1 MENKI
6 YIVIIPVHYNNARKC
21 CENIENMVFENK
33 QQLSDILGN
42 ELEEKSFSW
51 SIRSISD
58 YIDLCNDGVF
68 SHSKVYISYIKST
81 NDLTNL

>member
-6 YIVIIPVHYNNARKC
+6 YILIIPVHYNNARRC

-42 ELEEKSFSW
+42 ELEGYL
-51 SIRSISD
+51 IRSISD